1 MRKVDRRLVAALA
14 AAVFGAGLAV
24 AAHAQEPVR
33 LFAAGSLRPALLEVG
48 SAFERDAGIKV
59 IGEFGPSGLLR
70 DRIAKGERAE
80 VFASANMTHPQ
91 SLARDGRSGPVV
103 LFARNR
109 LCALAM
115 PRAGVTSANLLE
127 RMLDPGVKLGTS
139 TPKADPSG
147 DYAWALFERAEKVR
161 PGAFAALSGKALKLT
176 GGPDSPPPPKDRSQ
190 YGALVADGAADVFLT
205 YCTNALAAR
214 KENPALEVV
223 QVPERLAVGAD
234 YGLTVIRGAG
244 EGAAR
249 FALFVLSTEG
259 QGILAAHGFAA
270 PNLP

>member
-1 MRKVDRRLVAALA
+1 MRAVVA
-14 AAVFGAGLAV
+14 VVLAV
-24 AAHAQEPVR
+24 MAQVAGAQEPVR
-33 LFAAGSLRPALLEVG
+33 LYAAGSLRAAMLEAG
-48 SAFERDAGIKV
+48 AAFERGAGIRV
-59 IGEFGPSGLLR
+59 AGEFGPSGLLR
-70 DRIAKGERAE
+70 DRIAKGERAD
-80 VFASANMTHPQ
+80 VFASANMEHPQ
-91 SLARDGRSGPVV
+91 SLARAGRAAPVV

-109 LCALAM
+109 LCALAL
-115 PRAGVTSANLLE
+115 PRARVTTGNLLE
-127 RMLDPGVKLGTS
+127 RLLDPGVKLGIS

-190 YGALVADGAADVFLT
+190 YGALVAEGSADVFLT

-223 QVPERLAVGAD
+223 QIPENLAVGAD

-244 EGAAR
+244 DGAAR
-249 FALFVLSTEG
+249 FALFILSAEG
-259 QGILAAHGFAA
+259 QGILAGHGFAA
-270 PNLP
+270 PALP